1 MERLKAVFDDVDGE
15 ESHQVTFGRLSSRTL
30 SEYKETEP
38 RIRHT
43 GRAAAIAAMI
53 QEGGDSV
60 IDGTWAAAERLQWY
74 DAKIDDFETL
84 DEVPVRLIGPA
95 AEAMDAELQRD

>member
-15 ESHQVTFGRLSSRTL
+15 ESHQVTFVRLSSRTL
-30 SEYKETEP
+30 GEYKEIEP
-38 RIRHT
+38 RIKHT
-43 GRAAAIAAMI
+43 GLSAAIVAMREW
-53 QEGGDSV
+53 EGESV
-60 IDGTWAAAERLQWY
+60 IDATWAAAERLQWH

-95 AEAMDAELQRD
+95 TEAMDAELQRE